1 MECVKKERVFQNFLE
16 IRKAV
21 FLDEQLNFL
30 ILSSLWIAETLHV
43 MYKRKFSEKAAA
55 GFVSWQWDLLG

>member
-1 MECVKKERVFQNFLE
+1 MKKERIFQNFLE

-21 FLDEQLNFL
+21 SLDEQLNFL
-30 ILSSLWIAETLHV
+30 SLSSLWIAETLLI

-55 GFVSWQWDLLG
+55 GFVGWQWDLLG